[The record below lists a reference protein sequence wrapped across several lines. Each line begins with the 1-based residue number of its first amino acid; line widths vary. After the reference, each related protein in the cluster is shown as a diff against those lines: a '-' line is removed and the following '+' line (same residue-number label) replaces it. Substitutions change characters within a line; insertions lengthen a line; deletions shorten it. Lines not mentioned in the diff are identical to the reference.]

1 MALVLTCGERSFVK
15 YVQMIFGVHYYVR
28 QSYLIL
34 VFSFQM

>member
-1 MALVLTCGERSFVK
+1 MALALTCGETSPVK
-15 YVQMIFGVHYYVR
+15 YVLMIFGVHYYVR